1 MSLKKCEVVLNQKSK
16 YIDKLFSYETDLPV
30 KPGDLVIV
38 PFGRGNKAAEAIII
52 KTETLDSA
60 QEHTLKQII
69 RISDEKTGLDEIHIG
84 IALWIRNHYMSSFL
98 EAVSLFYPSNIRTS
112 KPVYDEIIHLADEE
126 SLTEII
132 GNTKK
137 NAFVKIS
144 LYKHILEK
152 KSLTKEDLKKH
163 LKDKS
168 YSSYL
173 NELCEKNIIR
183 IEAQRKYREIKS
195 DYKTHSIVGLTLN
208 SYQNDAVDT
217 INLES
222 ENSNRPV
229 LLRGVTGSGKTEI
242 YMEIIENAIKQDKG
256 AIVLVPEISLTPQT
270 ITRFKSRFKDLVAVI
285 HSHLSN
291 GERFDEW
298 SRIAEM
304 KTPVV
309 IGARSAL
316 FSPVTDLGAI
326 IIDECHDDAY
336 KSEQN
341 PKYYALE
348 VAEKI
353 KEAKGCILIL
363 GSATPSVD
371 QYHKAKQN
379 KYRLIEIEQRAN
391 SLQLPSVE
399 IVDMIDDAKT
409 GNLSFLSRR
418 LQQEIKNQFEDKKQ
432 VILFLNRRGYAS
444 FLSCRSCGHVPKCK
458 NCDISLTYHKK
469 NKVLRCHYCDYKIE
483 FTHKCPECSE
493 NELKDMGIGTEKIES
508 EINEIFPSANVYR
521 MDKDT
526 VTRKGDHQ
534 RILSGFRDSESSVLI
549 GTQMIGKGLDFPG
562 VGLVGVINID
572 QGINAPD
579 FRSSERSFSLVEQVG
594 GRAGRGDKKGKV
606 IIQTFK
612 PDHYI
617 LSYLKNHDY
626 KGFYEEEIKLRKNFD
641 YLPFG
646 NIIRILISSTIEQ
659 NAAMSSMKIKDAMGF
674 YFRKKSIEDYRI
686 FGPYPCLISK
696 IENKYRWQL
705 MIKDTDIEIQ
715 LIKSIIN
722 YILTEKR
729 KVVLCDNVHVSV
741 DINPANMI

>member
-1 MSLKKCEVVLNQKSK
+1 MSLKKCEVVLDQKSK
-16 YIDKLFSYETDLPV
+16 YIDKLFSYETNLPV
-30 KPGDLVIV
+30 KPGDIVIV
-38 PFGRGNKAAEAIII
+38 PFGRGNKAAEAIVI
-52 KTETLDSA
+52 KTKDIEEA
-60 QEHTLKQII
+60 GENPLKQIT
-69 RISDEKTGLDEIHIG
+69 RISDEKTGLDEVHIDM
-84 IALWIRNHYMSSFL
+84 ALWIRSHYMSSYL

-112 KPVYDEIIHLADEE
+112 KPVYDEIIRLKDEK
-126 SLTEII
+126 SLKDLI
-132 GNTKK
+132 GSTKK
-137 NAFVKIS
+137 NAFVKLS
-144 LYKHILEK
+144 LYQYILENVCFPR
-152 KSLTKEDLKKH
+152 EELKKH
-163 LKDKS
+163 LEDKS

-173 NELCEKNIIR
+173 NELCDKNIIT
-183 IEAQRKYREIKS
+183 IEVQRKYREIKS
-195 DYKTHSIVGLTLN
+195 DYKTHSISGLKLN
-208 SYQNDAVDT
+208 SYQKEAVDV
-217 INLES
+217 IRMES
-222 ENSNRPV
+222 ENDNRTI

-242 YMEIIENAIKQDKG
+242 YMEVIESALKKGKG

-270 ITRFKSRFKDLVAVI
+270 ISRFKSRFKDLVAVI
-285 HSHLSN
+285 HSHLSS

-298 SRIAEM
+298 SRIGEM
-304 KTPVV
+304 RTPVV

-316 FSPVTDLGAI
+316 FSPVAELGAI
-326 IIDECHDDAY
+326 IVDECHDDAY

-341 PKYYALE
+341 PKYYAVE

-353 KEAKGCILIL
+353 KEARGCILIL

-371 QYHKAKQN
+371 QYHMAKQN
-379 KYRLIEIEQRAN
+379 KYKLVEIEHRAN
-391 SLQLPSVE
+391 SLDLPSVE
-399 IVDMIDDAKT
+399 VVDMIDDAKT
-409 GNLSFLSRR
+409 GNLSFLSRK
-418 LQQEIKNQFEDKKQ
+418 LQKEIKNQFEDKKQ

-444 FLSCRSCGHVPKCK
+444 FLSCNSCGHVPKCK

-469 NKVLRCHYCDYKIE
+469 NNVLRCHYCDYKIE
-483 FTHKCPECSE
+483 FTASCPECSE
-493 NELKDMGIGTEKIES
+493 NGLKDMGIGTEKIES
-508 EINEIFPSANVYR
+508 EINELFPSAKVYR

-526 VTRKGDHQ
+526 VTKKGDHQ
-534 RILSGFRDSESSVLI
+534 RILSGFRDSESAVLI
-549 GTQMIGKGLDFPG
+549 GTQMIGKGLDFPR

-594 GRAGRGDKKGKV
+594 GRAGRGDKTGKV
-606 IIQTFK
+606 IIQTLR

-617 LSYLKNHDY
+617 LQYLKNHDY
-626 KGFYEEEIKLRKNFD
+626 RGFYEEEIKLRKSFE

-646 NIIRILISSTIEQ
+646 NIIRILISSTVEK
-659 NAAMSSMKIKDAMGF
+659 NAAVSSMKIKDAMGF
-674 YFRKKSIEDYRI
+674 YFRKKSIDEYRI
-686 FGPYPCLISK
+686 MGPYPCLISR